1 MCLIQVIKQP
11 KNASGRLETNLTKTS
26 INAIGGG
33 LMKIFVM
40 QKIDIFFL
48 PTPFI
53 STLSDRGGLGL
64 LPYMHKIIYK
74 R

>member
-11 KNASGRLETNLTKTS
+11 KNASGRLETNLTQIS

-33 LMKIFVM
+33 LLTIFVM

-48 PTPFI
+48 PTRMVH
-53 STLSDRGGLGL
+53 TLSDRGGLGL
-64 LPYMHKIIYK
+64 
-74 R
+74 